1 LFSSGHG
8 SFRRT
13 AALGIDAQHT
23 TRRHRELDARY
34 RIQRHTQAAAKAQA
48 RGRALGNLVL
58 VAFTLLSVG
67 MAAYALRVEGHHQQ
81 QWERIR

>member
-1 LFSSGHG
+1 LFSSANG
-8 SFRRT
+8 SFR
-13 AALGIDAQHT
+13 LGIDARHTARQH
-23 TRRHRELDARY
+23 REIDQRIRLARHR
-34 RIQRHTQAAAKAQA
+34 QAMAQANA

-67 MAAYALRVEGHHQQ
+67 MAAYALRVDQDQQQ